1 MDEKGDFCYTREKH
15 FHLTPTPMI
24 NRLFAALW
32 GFAASLSLGLL
43 ATSMKS
49 TSLSAQVYNGC
60 GLNCGINQAGT
71 VNGPIKA
78 GIDVAV
84 VGVINNLLTYIALIA
99 VIAIIVAGLY
109 MLLSGGSQK
118 DKAKEIIIWTIV
130 GLAVILLAKVI
141 VGTVYE
147 ILGAQLP
154 GNVNAI
160 GGTVIRARSVTET
173 VVTIVNA
180 VLDYV
185 ALIAVIA
192 IIIAGL
198 YMIFTGGAQKDR
210 AKEIIIYTVVG
221 LVIILLAKL
230 IVLTVYRFLGAQNPN
245 LQGVAGVNVL
255 GGTDIRASIVNV
267 INTVLTY
274 VGLAA
279 IVAIVIAGL
288 YLILGF
294 GSDTAKDRAK
304 NIVLYT
310 VIGLVVILLA
320 KLIVALPLILLK

>member
-1 MDEKGDFCYTREKH
+1 MVH
-15 FHLTPTPMI
+15 
-24 NRLFAALW
+24 RLFAALW
-32 GFAASLSLGLL
+32 GFTAALAVALL
-43 ATSMKS
+43 ASSVQSMS
-49 TSLSAQVYNGC
+49 FLASIYDGT
-60 GLNCGINQAGT
+60 GLEQGILMTGEIK
-71 VNGPIKA
+71 GPIKV
-78 GIDVAV
+78 GLDVAI
-84 VGVINNLLTYIALIA
+84 VGAINNLLTYIALVA

-147 ILGAQLP
+147 ILGADLP

-160 GGTVIRARSVTET
+160 GGTVIRERSVVET
-173 VVTIVNA
+173 VVTIINA

-210 AKEIIIYTVVG
+210 AKEIIIYTIVG

-230 IVLTVYRFLGAQNPN
+230 IVLTVYNFLGAQNPN
-245 LQGVAGVNVL
+245 LPGVEGVNVI
-255 GGTDIRASIVNV
+255 GGTDIRSSVVTVIDNV
-267 INTVLTY
+267 LSF
-274 VGLAA
+274 VGLIAVVA
-279 IVAIVIAGL
+279 LIVAGL

-304 NIVLYT
+304 NIVIYT
-310 VIGLVVILLA
+310 LIGLVVILLA
-320 KLIVALPLILLK
+320 KVIVALPLMLLG